1 MSSNYVTDRGHLYLD
16 ELALLIEDQ
25 EEHGQS
31 APTRHRTRGLKIDFT
46 GKDDGPE
53 EQESDEEN
61 EPEAPVEG
69 KGKGKAVPPAS
80 GKGSTS
86 KPPSTVKPAS
96 TASSKNA

>member
-1 MSSNYVTDRGHLYLD
+1 MSSDYVTDTGHLYLD

-46 GKDDGPE
+46 GKDDGPDE
-53 EQESDEEN
+53 ESDEEN

-69 KGKGKAVPPAS
+69 KGKGRAVPPAS
-80 GKGSTS
+80 KKGPSS